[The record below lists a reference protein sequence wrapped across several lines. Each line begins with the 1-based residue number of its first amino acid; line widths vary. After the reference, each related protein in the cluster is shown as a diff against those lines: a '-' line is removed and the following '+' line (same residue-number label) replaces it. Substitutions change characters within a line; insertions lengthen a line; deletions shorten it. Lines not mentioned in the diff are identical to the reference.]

1 MTSNVELDG
10 IFSKYLPRGS
20 VLPCSTLPKLHD
32 REARV
37 TWLQDAMKKRR
48 ALFFPLYVRHHW
60 IAGVLRQLPKG
71 KFLLETR
78 DSAPS
83 PIVRSDLRRSLKS
96 LWPELVIATRP
107 FPLQQPGSNDCGLFM
122 AAAFFCDY
130 LGAAIVS
137 PSTIGARLRQLFV
150 LAEKTNMDKK
160 VFLAKMESELLRRS
174 DAPLDGGGP
183 RKRRRDS
190 QATASDEERT
200 FDPAPVALP
209 TPPPNAAAY
218 IPQGPAIDL
227 FLEEDRR
234 YEVVSFTGSQTPR
247 AQAPRTAR
255 EVVQEMLAEGSRGMG
270 QAHARGIAHLLV
282 ATGLL
287 MVGDGKSRSL
297 DVNSVGMRNYR
308 LKKSGKTIPV
318 TVADFIRQ
326 QGAALVEYNPAQPP
340 LPVSGC
346 LYVTTRSQSGLPA
359 SIGRLSFVVGS
370 RQVTLTVNNR
380 TQHSFDFTTDAA
392 TATVGVYLPGG
403 VEYGYE
409 TRQTERHA
417 DAAPRERS
425 PVGDRMEMLGDS
437 QATQRLATQ
446 AAPRPQHKK
455 KSGDDL
461 EKARDTATSFPLN
474 GESSLGGAPRVCTR
488 SWQLSTRSALIT
500 SARQHG

>member
-1 MTSNVELDG
+1 
-10 IFSKYLPRGS
+10 
-20 VLPCSTLPKLHD
+20 
-32 REARV
+32 
-37 TWLQDAMKKRR
+37 
-48 ALFFPLYVRHHW
+48 
-60 IAGVLRQLPKG
+60 
-71 KFLLETR
+71 
-78 DSAPS
+78 
-83 PIVRSDLRRSLKS
+83 
-96 LWPELVIATRP
+96 
-107 FPLQQPGSNDCGLFM
+107 
-122 AAAFFCDY
+122 
-130 LGAAIVS
+130 
-137 PSTIGARLRQLFV
+137 
-150 LAEKTNMDKK
+150 
-160 VFLAKMESELLRRS
+160 
-174 DAPLDGGGP
+174 
-183 RKRRRDS
+183 
-190 QATASDEERT
+190 
-200 FDPAPVALP
+200 
-209 TPPPNAAAY
+209 
-218 IPQGPAIDL
+218 
-227 FLEEDRR
+227 
-234 YEVVSFTGSQTPR
+234 
-247 AQAPRTAR
+247 
-255 EVVQEMLAEGSRGMG
+255 
-270 QAHARGIAHLLV
+270 
-282 ATGLL
+282 

-318 TVADFIRQ
+318 TVADSIRQ

-409 TRQTERHA
+409 TRQTERHT

-461 EKARDTATSFPLN
+461 ERARDTATRFPLN

-488 SWQLSTRSALIT
+488 SWQLHEKRPHHVSEAAWLAVTEPVREHHIRCLKNLKNMPFEFTGDQRSPGWDRGRGSRAEGRQGNPLPRHVLASVDAPPGESRRAAARDEPSVPE
-500 SARQHG
+500 SAPISGPRDSQG